1 MSKLLIT
8 GSKDIKLKYPL
19 SITDFISFFDIL
31 KPEEIISGGERGI
44 DLYGED
50 FALNRYLTVNK
61 IKADTYAFG
70 KLAYNQRNKKMAKA
84 CDKALISWTGDD
96 LIVEDLIEQLT
107 SLNKL
112 FFEVILKVHNE

>member
-70 KLAYNQRNKKMAKA
+70 KLAYNQRNN
-84 CDKALISWTGDD
+84 D